1 MVLGTTCDPPG
12 VVLGIECGP
21 PGVVLVQHGTL
32 LRVPEYVWSSESG
45 AVWSFPS
52 MWAAPTPLSDPRAD
66 MVPGLLLL
74 RRCHPTV
81 SPHLH
86 LQSCSFG
93 YLAVLLFQKC
103 VTEECFFFE
112 RLESNNYNTYRSRK
126 YSGWY
131 VALKR
136 TGQYKLGSKTGPGQK
151 AILFLPMSAKSWFTL
166 ETVNERNE
174 CTQLSLDAWIKTHY
188 VTVRHLT
195 VTSVKK
201 SNNFWKKFR
210 ILPFIALVVTQ
221 WWLEPQYFSF
231 IFLIRKEDLKLC
243 AFTNFHH
250 GNHVCEK
257 AGAGY

>member
-45 AVWSFPS
+45 AVCSFPS
-52 MWAAPTPLSDPRAD
+52 MWAAPTPLSNPRAD
-66 MVPGLLLL
+66 MVLLSHHIFTYSLA
-74 RRCHPTV
+74 
-81 SPHLH
+81 HLVI
-86 LQSCSFG
+86 F
-93 YLAVLLFQKC
+93 AVLLFQKC